1 MSTNDHLGKLRS
13 PGEPPVPKVP
23 QPGELAPDFELPATG
38 GREIKLSEA
47 VKGHRAT
54 IVAFYVLDFTP
65 G

>member
-1 MSTNDHLGKLRS
+1 MSTNDHLGKLRGN
-13 PGEPPVPKVP
+13 PDFVPTPP
-23 QPGELAPDFELPATG
+23 QPGEPAPDFELPATG

-47 VKGHRAT
+47 VKAHRAT